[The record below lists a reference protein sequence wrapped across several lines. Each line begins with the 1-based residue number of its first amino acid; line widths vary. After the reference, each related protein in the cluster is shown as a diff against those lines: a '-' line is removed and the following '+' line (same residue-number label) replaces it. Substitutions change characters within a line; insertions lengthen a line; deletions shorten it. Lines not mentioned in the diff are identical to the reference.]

1 MKIPEHLIN
10 GLAGLLGSAAARFW
24 MGSLDYKVA
33 FYDRSV
39 DPRDPNFACNK
50 IYIFWHEY
58 LLFPLKMCAHCNSS
72 VLMSNHRDGE
82 IVAGMA
88 RHLGFDCVRGSTNRG
103 GARAIRELEQKCR
116 RMNLGITPD
125 GPRGPRRIL
134 APGSVFL
141 ASALRLPLVALGFG
155 YDRPWRMKNWDQF
168 AIPRPGSRGRAVSS
182 PEIWIPPRLDR
193 DGIEHYR
200 RKVETLL
207 NRLTAEAE
215 AWAESGTR
223 KVDEQ
228 PIRRGPGRRLAARVA
243 GADDV
248 PQSRPQ
254 PEPELEKRFEL
265 HPAA

>member
-1 MKIPEHLIN
+1 MPADE
-10 GLAGLLGSAAARFW
+10 S
-24 MGSLDYKVA
+24 
-33 FYDRSV
+33 
-39 DPRDPNFACNK
+39 
-50 IYIFWHEY
+50 
-58 LLFPLKMCAHCNSS
+58 
-72 VLMSNHRDGE
+72 
-82 IVAGMA
+82 
-88 RHLGFDCVRGSTNRG
+88 
-103 GARAIRELEQKCR
+103 
-116 RMNLGITPD
+116 GITPD
-125 GPRGPRRIL
+125 VPRPAAHSGPR
-134 APGSVFL
+134 SVFL

-168 AIPRPGSRGRAVSS
+168 AIPAPARAAERFPARNLDSAALGSRRHRALS
-182 PEIWIPPRLDR
+182 PQGGNAFESAN
-193 DGIEHYR
+193 GGG
-200 RKVETLL
+200 
-207 NRLTAEAE
+207 E